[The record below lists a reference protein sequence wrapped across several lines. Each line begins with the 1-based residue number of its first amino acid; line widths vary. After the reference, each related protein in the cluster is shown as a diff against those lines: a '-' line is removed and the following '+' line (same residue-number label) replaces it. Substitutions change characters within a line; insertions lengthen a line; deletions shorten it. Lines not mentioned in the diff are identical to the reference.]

1 MLVLLCGAA
10 AALALAPASLGA
22 NFTKTDTTIAMDD
35 GVEIAATLYEP
46 TGTPPAAGWPAI
58 MMFHGLGGKRQDMN
72 TLAENSF
79 ANEGYA
85 VFTFD
90 TRGHGESG
98 GLWSLAGP
106 REIADYRALFAW
118 LGGKPEIDETKIGAW
133 GISLGGGEV
142 WRSVVEG
149 IPFATIETVET
160 WTDLTSALLPQ

>member
-10 AALALAPASLGA
+10 AALALASPALGAWVASGRRVDRSVQTDARAKPVRPEAGIASDALAA

-35 GVEIAATLYEP
+35 GVQIAATLYEP

-90 TRGHGESG
+90 TRGNGE
-98 GLWSLAGP
+98 
-106 REIADYRALFAW
+106 
-118 LGGKPEIDETKIGAW
+118 
-133 GISLGGGEV
+133 
-142 WRSVVEG
+142 
-149 IPFATIETVET
+149 
-160 WTDLTSALLPQ
+160 